1 MNLIKKFALSALT
14 VAAIAPTLALA
25 DGGGTINFEG
35 ELTDNTCTIAGNGA
49 GKDFTV
55 TLPKIGVSA
64 VNADPAD
71 GVGNT
76 KFTIKLSNCTPTAG
90 TVSLYFEPSAK
101 VDLATGRLK
110 NTEGTATNVEV
121 GLKNADFSKI
131 TLGNDAATQNS
142 QAITITGGN
151 SAEVVYWAAYYK
163 APAGTATA
171 GTVKTS
177 TVYTLMWN

>member
-35 ELTDNTCTIAGNGA
+35 ELTDSTCTIAGNGA

-76 KFTIKLSNCTPTAG
+76 KFTIKLSNCTPTAQG
-90 TVSLYFEPSAK
+90 
-101 VDLATGRLK
+101 LAAFTKASTRGRWS
-110 NTEGTATNVEV
+110 GA
-121 GLKNADFSKI
+121 
-131 TLGNDAATQNS
+131 
-142 QAITITGGN
+142 
-151 SAEVVYWAAYYK
+151 
-163 APAGTATA
+163 
-171 GTVKTS
+171 
-177 TVYTLMWN
+177 